1 MPQKTRLIDI
11 LSRKWRF
18 DARNV
23 PAEGPWRLQIDKMS
37 KKEIFAAVCVNE
49 KKAVTL
55 SVLKKP
61 YKTNN
66 TIHYLNN
73 F

>member
-1 MPQKTRLIDI
+1 MPQKTRLINI

-55 SVLKKP
+55 SVLNDLRNDI
-61 YKTNN
+61 YTF
-66 TIHYLNN
+66 IIYN

>member
-1 MPQKTRLIDI
+1 
-11 LSRKWRF
+11 
-18 DARNV
+18 
-23 PAEGPWRLQIDKMS
+23 MS

-55 SVLKKP
+55 SVLNDLRNDI
-61 YKTNN
+61 YTF
-66 TIHYLNN
+66 IIYN

>member
-18 DARNV
+18 DARNT
-23 PAEGPWRLQIDKMS
+23 PREGPWRLQIDKMS
-37 KKEIFAAVCVNE
+37 KKEFFAAVCDNE

-55 SVLKKP
+55 SVLNDLRNDI
-61 YKTNN
+61 YTF
-66 TIHYLNN
+66 IIYN